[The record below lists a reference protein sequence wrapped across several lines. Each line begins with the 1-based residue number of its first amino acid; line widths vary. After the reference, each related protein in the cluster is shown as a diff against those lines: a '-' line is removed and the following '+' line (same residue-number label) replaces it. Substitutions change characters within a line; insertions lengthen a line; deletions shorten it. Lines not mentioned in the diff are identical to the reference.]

1 MKKESQDKA
10 FNRLKKKMGNKLASK
25 PAEEREK
32 YVEGLVDQYL
42 QGRSQNAKGKI
53 IAKFVETYLKTVDSK
68 TRESIDESIGKM
80 FALKDFIRFRRR
92 AVVDFATI
100 YHQGILD
107 GANGIQFD
115 LKKMIDEAAERVE
128 DEST

>member
-92 AVVDFATI
+92 AV
-100 YHQGILD
+100 
-107 GANGIQFD
+107 
-115 LKKMIDEAAERVE
+115 R
-128 DEST
+128 